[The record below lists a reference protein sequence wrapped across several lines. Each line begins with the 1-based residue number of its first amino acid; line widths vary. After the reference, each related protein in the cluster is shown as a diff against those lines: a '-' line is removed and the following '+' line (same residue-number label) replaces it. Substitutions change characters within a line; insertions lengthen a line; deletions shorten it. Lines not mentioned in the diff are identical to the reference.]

1 MSYTTPTRG
10 NLLQLWDKIS
20 PEQGYSREEIE
31 KIAKDNAISDYT
43 VGNLLNTRREY
54 FIFNPNDHLY
64 YRNDSALAAQIP
76 TPTKSS
82 VSKSVKAKKTK
93 PATSKPVAS
102 KSTQSKPTTSKPA
115 ASKST
120 QSKSTTAEA
129 AESKSVEPQ
138 EKAKISPESIAH
150 KIFASTERLKEAKLR
165 KEQVTVEK
173 QQLELEENSLNLEI
187 NELEASLQSIQ
198 IFL

>member
-1 MSYTTPTRG
+1 MSYKAPTRG
-10 NLLQLWDKIS
+10 NLLQLWDKIN

-54 FIFNPNDHLY
+54 LIFNPDDQLY
-64 YRNDSALAAQIP
+64 YRNDSAIAAQIP
-76 TPTKSS
+76 TPAKSS
-82 VSKSVKAKKTK
+82 VSRSAKAKKTK
-93 PATSKPVAS
+93 PATSKSVAS
-102 KSTQSKPTTSKPA
+102 KSTQSKPATSKSV

-120 QSKSTTAEA
+120 QSKSTSAKA
-129 AESKSVEPQ
+129 ADSTSVEPQ

-165 KEQVTVEK
+165 K
-173 QQLELEENSLNLEI
+173 
-187 NELEASLQSIQ
+187 ASLQSIQ

>member
-10 NLLQLWDKIS
+10 NLLLLWDKIS
-20 PEQGYSREEIE
+20 PEQGYSRGEIE
-31 KIAKDNAISDYT
+31 KIAKDIAISDYT

-93 PATSKPVAS
+93 QATSKSV
-102 KSTQSKPTTSKPA
+102 

>member
-1 MSYTTPTRG
+1 MSYKAPTRG

-31 KIAKDNAISDYT
+31 KIAKDDAISDYT

-54 FIFNPNDHLY
+54 LIFNPDDQLY

-76 TPTKSS
+76 APAQSS
-82 VSKSVKAKKTK
+82 VSKSAKAKKTK
-93 PATSKPVAS
+93 PTTSKSVAS
-102 KSTQSKPTTSKPA
+102 KSTQSK
-115 ASKST
+115 
-120 QSKSTTAEA
+120 
-129 AESKSVEPQ
+129 SKSVEPQ
-138 EKAKISPESIAH
+138 ENAKISPESIAH

-165 KEQVTVEK
+165 IEQVTAEK
-173 QQLELEENSLNLEI
+173 QQLELEENSLNSEI

>member
-1 MSYTTPTRG
+1 MSYKAPTRG
-10 NLLQLWDKIS
+10 NLLQLWDNIN
-20 PEQGYSREEIE
+20 PEQGYSREEID

-54 FIFNPNDHLY
+54 LIFNPDDQLY

-76 TPTKSS
+76 TPAKSS
-82 VSKSVKAKKTK
+82 VSKSAKAKKAK
-93 PATSKPVAS
+93 PATSKSVAS
-102 KSTQSKPTTSKPA
+102 KSTQSKPAISKSV

-120 QSKSTTAEA
+120 QSKS
-129 AESKSVEPQ
+129 KSVEPQ
-138 EKAKISPESIAH
+138 ENAKISPESIAH

-165 KEQVTVEK
+165 KEQLTVEK
-173 QQLELEENSLNLEI
+173 QQLELEENSLNSEI